1 MEPPDE
7 ETQKLLDEL
16 EDNLRS
22 KISDSG
28 KVICF
33 KSGNTHLNLFKL
45 EFQRALVLIVSK
57 TKAPVP
63 TESPP

>member
-22 KISDSG
+22 KISNSG
-28 KVICF
+28 KVRHFCTGSRLQVQILQAVG
-33 KSGNTHLNLFKL
+33 SGDTHLILF
-45 EFQRALVLIVSK
+45 VSFS
-57 TKAPVP
+57 T
-63 TESPP
+63 